1 MKVLTI
7 CVKRVWGT
15 GTGLATGRPAGGNAF
30 QRLVI
35 SSFAQDPVK
44 AIRANGNSSAAVTTE
59 GELYTW
65 GTGKYGV
72 RGTGLLTDSWIP
84 SKVDFPTEGDEEIC
98 AVSLGWYHV
107 AVATTRNV
115 YTWGRGTSG
124 QLGLGT
130 WFSQNFPI
138 RVPLYVGFVDVACGD
153 HMTLGLSPDGQLWS
167 TGRAISL
174 LGSGNLRSMLD
185 KTQFQRVVVPDDV
198 RFCEVSVGCSAALAR
213 TADGMLYRWGVS
225 VSLSSVRNFET
236 PHREEAL
243 VQEHVIGRLARREL
257 EPCAMLAVCMAAHAR
272 LGKASRLYWLDQE
285 ILRKIVQEY
294 AAWMPCEGRDF
305 SGDFV

>member
-1 MKVLTI
+1 M
-7 CVKRVWGT
+7 G
-15 GTGLATGRPAGGNAF
+15 A
-30 QRLVI
+30 
-35 SSFAQDPVK
+35 
-44 AIRANGNSSAAVTTE
+44 
-59 GELYTW
+59 
-65 GTGKYGV
+65 GKYGV
-72 RGTGLLTDSWIP
+72 RGTGLLTDCWIP
-84 SKVDFPTEGDEEIC
+84 GKVDLPTEGDEEIC

-153 HMTLGLSPDGQLWS
+153 HMTLGLSLDGQLWS

-243 VQEHVIGRLARREL
+243 VPEHVIGRLARREL
-257 EPCAMLAVCMAAHAR
+257 EPCAMLAVCMATHAR

-294 AAWMPCEGRDF
+294 AAWMPCEKPDF